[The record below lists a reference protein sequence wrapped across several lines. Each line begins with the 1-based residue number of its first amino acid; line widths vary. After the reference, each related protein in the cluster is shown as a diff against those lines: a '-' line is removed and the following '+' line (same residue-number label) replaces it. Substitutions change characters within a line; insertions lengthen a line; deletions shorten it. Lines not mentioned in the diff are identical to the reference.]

1 MKDETTFGRI
11 LASLHDAALDPARW
25 PGFSAVVDDGLD
37 VHGQSLILLARGLSV
52 REVAAA
58 TGRRESTAR
67 SHIKHMF
74 TNRGVTRQADLIRL
88 VRSLAGVE
96 DRAPG
101 TEVPQVPAGSPAAG
115 DGPRGRK

>member
-11 LASLHDAALDPARW
+11 LGSLHDAALDRARW

-58 TGRRESTAR
+58 TGRREST
-67 SHIKHMF
+67 
-74 TNRGVTRQADLIRL
+74 RQADLIRL

-101 TEVPQVPAGSPAAG
+101 TEVPQLPPGSPAAG